1 MVSLRGQAIDA
12 LRPPVDRL
20 VRLCDEMMKEV
31 EWISLPIRPVHL
43 LRHPL
48 KTIRLKWKIDL
59 WSGQLE
65 DIRDTFRTATVVL
78 MDAQNAAGLRFE
90 TLLRLFEEGRNS
102 PEQIVADLN
111 VLRGFYMPLGQL
123 LRDKLDSLPSKTTPP
138 LPAESREEIAAAPKQ
153 YERDAYLSFVS
164 AIQENSH
171 LAQRP
176 LREVYDW
183 IKENG
188 IEIDGVPY
196 VLPNY
201 DTWQKYRRTGERHA
215 SGGNP

>member
-1 MVSLRGQAIDA
+1 
-12 LRPPVDRL
+12 
-20 VRLCDEMMKEV
+20 MKEAA
-31 EWISLPIRPVHL
+31 WISLPIRPINL

-59 WSGQLE
+59 WRGQLE
-65 DIRDTFRTATVVL
+65 DIRDTFRTATVLL

-102 PEQIVADLN
+102 VEQIVADLN

-123 LRDKLDSLPSKTTPP
+123 LRDKLDSLPSKATPP
-138 LPAESREEIAAAPKQ
+138 PTESKEEITTARL

-164 AIQENSH
+164 AIQENSR